1 MVRHRELW
9 PIASPPTTITEPSP
23 VFAELQPAG
32 PPPKVRKPMRPKLK
46 KAQSCRGAEGRISVP
61 EPGPGHALIPVRP
74 APAGC
79 GLWAPRKVP
88 RLCRRRRGVPRAEPA
103 RQLMSGSSLTS
114 SDHRFQPMVDPFGR
128 TIRYLRV
135 SVTDRCDLR
144 CFYCMSEDMT
154 FLPKKDLLTLEEL
167 DRLCSAF
174 IAKGVRKIRLTGGE
188 PLVRRNVMSL
198 VRSLSRHLSSGA
210 LDELTLTT
218 NASQLARFAGELRD
232 CGVRRVNVSLDTL
245 DAQKF
250 RAITR
255 WGDLDKVLAGIE
267 AARDAGLAVKI
278 NAVAL
283 KNMNEEEIPS
293 LMEWAHGKGMAL
305 TLIEVMP
312 MGDIG
317 EGRIDQYVPLSLLR
331 ARLAKHYTLTDLD
344 EDTGGP
350 ARYVRVGETGGKL
363 GFITPMTHNFC
374 ESCNR
379 VRITC
384 TGTLHTCLGHEDASD
399 LRKPLRASA
408 DDDLLSAAI
417 DRAIGLKPK
426 GHDFIIDRRHNRPSV
441 SRHMSVTGG

>member
-1 MVRHRELW
+1 M
-9 PIASPPTTITEPSP
+9 TGT
-23 VFAELQPAG
+23 
-32 PPPKVRKPMRPKLK
+32 
-46 KAQSCRGAEGRISVP
+46 
-61 EPGPGHALIPVRP
+61 
-74 APAGC
+74 
-79 GLWAPRKVP
+79 
-88 RLCRRRRGVPRAEPA
+88 
-103 RQLMSGSSLTS
+103 SSLES
-114 SDHRFQPMVDPFGR
+114 LSRPMTDPFGR
-128 TIRYLRV
+128 TISYLRV

-154 FLPKKDLLTLEEL
+154 FLPKADLLSLEEL
-167 DRLCSAF
+167 DRLCTAF
-174 IAKGVRKIRLTGGE
+174 IAKGVKKLRLTGGE

-198 VRSLSRHLSSGA
+198 VRSLSRHLDSGA
-210 LDELTLTT
+210 LGELTLTT
-218 NASQLARFAGELRD
+218 NGSQLSRFANELRD
-232 CGVRRVNVSLDTL
+232 CGVRRINVSLDTL
-245 DAQKF
+245 DPAKF
-250 RAITR
+250 KAITR
-255 WGDLDKVLAGIE
+255 WGDIDKVLAGIE
-267 AARDAGLAVKI
+267 AARAAGLAVKI

-283 KNMNEEEIPS
+283 KNLNEEEIPD
-293 LMEWAHGKGMAL
+293 LMRWAHGKGMAL

-331 ARLAKHYTLTDLD
+331 ARLAQQFTLTDLAD
-344 EDTGGP
+344 DTGGP
-350 ARYVRVGETGGKL
+350 ARYVDVAETGGKL

-374 ESCNR
+374 EACNR

-408 DDDLLSAAI
+408 DNDLLSAAI

>member
-1 MVRHRELW
+1 
-9 PIASPPTTITEPSP
+9 
-23 VFAELQPAG
+23 
-32 PPPKVRKPMRPKLK
+32 
-46 KAQSCRGAEGRISVP
+46 
-61 EPGPGHALIPVRP
+61 
-74 APAGC
+74 
-79 GLWAPRKVP
+79 
-88 RLCRRRRGVPRAEPA
+88 
-103 RQLMSGSSLTS
+103 MSGSTNTPELFSPIT
-114 SDHRFQPMVDPFGR
+114 DPFGR

-154 FLPKKDLLTLEEL
+154 FLPKADLLTLEEL

-198 VRSLSRHLSSGA
+198 VRALSRHLSSGA

-218 NASQLARFAGELRD
+218 NGSQLARFAGELRD

-245 DAQKF
+245 DGAKF

-255 WGDLDKVLAGIE
+255 WGDIDKVLSGIE
-267 AARDAGLAVKI
+267 AARAAGLAVKI

-283 KNMNEEEIPS
+283 KNMNEEEIPA
-293 LMEWAHGKGMAL
+293 LMEWAHGNGMAL

-344 EDTGGP
+344 DDTGGP
-350 ARYVRVGETGGKL
+350 ARYVRVSETGGKL

-399 LRKPLRASA
+399 LRKPLRASP
-408 DDDLLSAAI
+408 DDDLLATAI
-417 DRAIGLKPK
+417 DRAIGAKPK